1 MYGTIW
7 ALLPPVVAIVL
18 ALITKEVYSS
28 LFIGIVTGAL
38 IYTGFS
44 PIATLDTV
52 INDGFINSVA
62 DAWNIGIFMLADNRM
77 LQLILRNS
85 HIYHTIAELFM
96 MLITIPLFLYL
107 GKMYTEYSPVMVQAA
122 CLISV
127 MDFSIRFCLNLTGRK
142 DFHESLR
149 LTHITFSIL
158 IALVIYAIGKG
169 FLVWNRC
176 HGDMPFTGLKYS

>member
-1 MYGTIW
+1 
-7 ALLPPVVAIVL
+7 
-18 ALITKEVYSS
+18 
-28 LFIGIVTGAL
+28 
-38 IYTGFS
+38 
-44 PIATLDTV
+44 
-52 INDGFINSVA
+52 
-62 DAWNIGIFMLADNRM
+62 
-77 LQLILRNS
+77 
-85 HIYHTIAELFM
+85 M

-149 LTHITFSIL
+149 LNPYYLLAIL

-169 FLVWNRC
+169 FYQNQ
-176 HGDMPFTGLKYS
+176 SSI

>member
-52 INDGFINSVA
+52 INEG
-62 DAWNIGIFMLADNRM
+62 W
-77 LQLILRNS
+77 
-85 HIYHTIAELFM
+85 
-96 MLITIPLFLYL
+96 
-107 GKMYTEYSPVMVQAA
+107 
-122 CLISV
+122 
-127 MDFSIRFCLNLTGRK
+127 
-142 DFHESLR
+142 
-149 LTHITFSIL
+149 
-158 IALVIYAIGKG
+158 
-169 FLVWNRC
+169 
-176 HGDMPFTGLKYS
+176 